1 VGDTDSEEILKQL
14 DSLRNE
20 VGQLREIVRMLLE
33 IVMEHDGDDEDV
45 LPPGIIPYMDGGRI
59 TGEDF
64 RDLGM

>member
-1 VGDTDSEEILKQL
+1 MESETEEIMKQL
-14 DSLRNE
+14 ESLRNE

-33 IVMEHDGDDEDV
+33 IIMEHDGDEEEA

>member
-1 VGDTDSEEILKQL
+1 MDPETEEIQKQL
-14 DSLRNE
+14 ESLRNE

-33 IVMEHDGDDEDV
+33 IIMEHDGDEEEA

-59 TGEDF
+59 TGEDY

>member
-1 VGDTDSEEILKQL
+1 MDPETEEIMKQVE
-14 DSLRNE
+14 SLRNE

-33 IVMEHDGDDEDV
+33 IIMEHEGDDEDV
-45 LPPGIIPYMDGGRI
+45 LPPGYTPYMDGGRV